1 MSENGA
7 LSISVRN
14 GDKPEDVPDPLTY
27 SLETVYGEAGYL
39 NLVRRVLREG
49 VQRQD
54 RTGTGTWSIF
64 GPQIRFNL
72 RSGDFPLLTTKQMFF
87 RGILEELLWF
97 IQGAT
102 DSRKLTE
109 KKVFFWDTS
118 GSRAFLDQQ
127 GFVDREEGDVGPV
140 YGFQWRHAGAEYTDY
155 KHDYTGEGGL
165 VVPFNIASY
174 ALLMLMIAHIT
185 GLKPGDFVH
194 TLGDCHVY
202 TTHKEA
208 LKKQLKRVPRPF
220 PKLVIKRQ
228 VTDIDDFKAEDFE
241 IRVYDASVRSIFLCG
256 SKCWAVRVEDE
267 RKLEVFDHCCL
278 RTIPRVK
285 YIDFISNET
294 IRARCEIV
302 ARITQAIQK
311 GRLKWLTHVIR
322 RLPQELRV
330 TALDQTPLPHCRRR
344 REGQIKTWLD
354 TVRQDMDVV
363 LGPLVFGLR
372 RWRREWVELS
382 RSAAADRRSWR
393 GTLRDI
399 IKAG

>member
-1 MSENGA
+1 MIENGA
-7 LSISVRN
+7 FSMSMRN
-14 GDKPEDVPDPLTY
+14 GDQPEDVPGPLPY
-27 SLETVYGEAGYL
+27 SLETIYGEAGYL

-97 IQGAT
+97 IRGAT

-155 KHDYTGEGGL
+155 KHDYTGQGVDQLAEVIKRIKEKPWDRRLLIVTWNARDLHKMVLPPCPCLVQFYVANGELSCMVYHRSGDMGL

-194 TLGDCHVY
+194 TVGDCHVY
-202 TTHKEA
+202 TNHKEA

-220 PKLVIKRQ
+220 PRLVIKRQ

-241 IRVYDASVRSIFLCG
+241 VVGYKPYPKIPM
-256 SKCWAVRVEDE
+256 KMAV
-267 RKLEVFDHCCL
+267 
-278 RTIPRVK
+278 
-285 YIDFISNET
+285 
-294 IRARCEIV
+294 
-302 ARITQAIQK
+302 
-311 GRLKWLTHVIR
+311 
-322 RLPQELRV
+322 
-330 TALDQTPLPHCRRR
+330 
-344 REGQIKTWLD
+344 
-354 TVRQDMDVV
+354 
-363 LGPLVFGLR
+363 
-372 RWRREWVELS
+372 
-382 RSAAADRRSWR
+382 
-393 GTLRDI
+393 
-399 IKAG
+399 